1 MGRWTV
7 REEAGLS
14 QAALGARLDITQ
26 QAVARVERWDANLTV
41 ELMRRWATACG
52 RTVAILFGGRGGA
65 E

>member
-1 MGRWTV
+1 M
-7 REEAGLS
+7 S

-26 QAVARVERWDANLTV
+26 QAVARVDRWDANLTV